1 MEPAEADNI
10 PLIIGDLRRCSIHVL
25 QPFHQ
30 SRHLEIYPQPKRPTC
45 FGYSRFGGRA
55 PLVFRDE
62 DAWPIFAYRP
72 ENTLCWQNLHLA
84 NGFYP
89 RSQCSFF
96 ANTSTAILVIEL
108 ATNKD
113 LVRAGKPAGENLFFF
128 VICRIQVERSGKL
141 HHRMHKW
148 RGLLSGRQIP
158 EETLSQW
165 QLV

>member
-10 PLIIGDLRRCSIHVL
+10 PLIIGDLRRRSIHVL
-25 QPFHQ
+25 QPFRQ

-113 LVRAGKPAGENLFFF
+113 LVRAGKSAGENMFSLS
-128 VICRIQVERSGKL
+128 VGSELNDQASCTTGCIHGGASYQEDRYLKRL
-141 HHRMHKW
+141 Y
-148 RGLLSGRQIP
+148 LSG
-158 EETLSQW
+158 S
-165 QLV
+165 